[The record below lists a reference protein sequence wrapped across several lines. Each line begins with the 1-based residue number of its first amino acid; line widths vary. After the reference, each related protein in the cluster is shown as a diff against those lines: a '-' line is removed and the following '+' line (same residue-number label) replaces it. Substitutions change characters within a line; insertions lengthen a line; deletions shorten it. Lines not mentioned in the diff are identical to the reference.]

1 MKKITFSELVEAFHK
16 HNEENNV
23 THKFAD
29 NNSLTGVV
37 VFKQGPWFKKEYTE
51 TERSY
56 SFSSDNKYFIAGM
69 GGNSIFANCFDGT
82 DNGVRLDAYINKWE
96 IDYCYIKED

>member
-1 MKKITFSELVEAFHK
+1 MKKITFSELVNAFRK

-23 THKFAD
+23 THQFAD

-37 VFKQGPWFKKEYTE
+37 VFKNGPWFNKELTE
-51 TERSY
+51 VERTY
-56 SFSSDNKYFIAGM
+56 SFSSDNKFFIASM
-69 GGNSIFANCFDGT
+69 GGSSIFADCL
-82 DNGVRLDAYINKWE
+82 DNTEHCVRLDAYLGNRE

>member
-16 HNEENNV
+16 HNRENNV
-23 THKFAD
+23 THQFAD

-37 VFKQGPWFKKEYTE
+37 VFKNGPWFKKEFTE
-51 TERSY
+51 VERTY
-56 SFSSDNKYFIAGM
+56 LFSSDNKYFIAGM
-69 GGNSIFANCFDGT
+69 GGNSIFADCL
-82 DNGVRLDAYINKWE
+82 DNTEHGVRLDAYLSKWE